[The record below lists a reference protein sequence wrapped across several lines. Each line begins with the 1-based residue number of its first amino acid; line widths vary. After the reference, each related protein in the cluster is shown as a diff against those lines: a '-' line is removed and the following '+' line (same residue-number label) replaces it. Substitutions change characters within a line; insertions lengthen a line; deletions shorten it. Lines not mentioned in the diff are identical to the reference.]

1 MHTEAF
7 TQRSFYTQKLL
18 RHRSFQTEKLSDR
31 ETFIHK
37 RFYTQKLTK
46 AFAHR
51 SFYTEKFYTVKLLHT
66 EAFYRQKLSHW
77 QGTLH
82 TEKLLYTGICS
93 SKTGSWRQSKHKWST
108 FQTFHK
114 ESSKP
119 KWRWVCW
126 QITAATLIQPVQYD
140 LRRSAKDQSIIQP
153 LQTLTQPLHCD
164 LQMLTHVD
172 LQITTKL
179 CPRPQP
185 WTWSTA
191 IPDAPGRKPHPSP
204 KQASPYRRRA
214 ARRMRKHRV
223 WCDS

>member
-31 ETFIHK
+31 KTFTHK

-51 SFYTEKFYTVKLLHT
+51 SFCTQKLLHRKVLHSET
-66 EAFYRQKLSHW
+66 FTHRSFYRQKLSHW
-77 QGTLH
+77 QGTLEAFIH
-82 TEKLLYTGICS
+82 RNLQLQN
-93 SKTGSWRQSKHKWST
+93 RQSKQKWST
-108 FQTFHK
+108 LQTFHK

-119 KWRWVCW
+119 KWRWACW
-126 QITAATLIQPVQYD
+126 QITTATLIQPVQYD
-140 LRRSAKDQSIIQP
+140 LRRSAAKDQSITHTAAANLDAATP
-153 LQTLTQPLHCD
+153 LPFAD
-164 LQMLTHVD
+164 VD

-179 CPRPQP
+179 RQPRPQP

-191 IPDAPGRKPHPSP
+191 IPDVPGRKPHPSP
-204 KQASPYRRRA
+204 KQASPHRRRA
-214 ARRMRKHRV
+214 ARRMRKHKV
-223 WCDS
+223 SCDS

>member
-31 ETFIHK
+31 ETFTHK

-51 SFYTEKFYTVKLLHT
+51 SFYTDKFYTVKLLHT

-93 SKTGSWRQSKHKWST
+93 SKTGSWRQSKQKWST

-140 LRRSAKDQSIIQP
+140 LRRSAAKDQSIIHTAAANLDAATP
-153 LQTLTQPLHCD
+153 LRFAD
-164 LQMLTHVD
+164 VD

-179 CPRPQP
+179 RQPRPQP

-204 KQASPYRRRA
+204 KQASPHRRRA